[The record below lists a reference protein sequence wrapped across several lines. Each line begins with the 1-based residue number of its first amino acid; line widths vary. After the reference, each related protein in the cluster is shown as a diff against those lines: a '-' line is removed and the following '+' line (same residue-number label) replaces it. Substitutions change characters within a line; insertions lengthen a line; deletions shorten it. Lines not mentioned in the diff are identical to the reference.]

1 MRFLSMSPEQNKMVI
16 AHVISA
22 LGRGGME
29 SAVTRLALQQKKS
42 GHTVH
47 VVCIR
52 DLGPTAEILQNGN
65 IPVHF
70 CPFRSR
76 LDPMSINKLRILFR
90 ELAVNVVQ
98 THNYRPNV
106 SGTVAGRLARVPAV
120 ISSLRTVNRWDNIRQ
135 FWTDRLLCLWR
146 DAIVCVSEEVKE
158 RYLEKIKWCRKKCH
172 VIHNGIDLQK
182 FKGVNKAI
190 YLYEKYGLP
199 TDALYVISIA
209 RLVKIKDH
217 YTLLMAFR
225 KIANKNE
232 NIHLLLLGDGPL
244 RGDLERQTKELQLEG
259 RVHLL
264 GHQDNVSEWMS
275 IAQISILSTHT
286 EGFSS
291 TVLESM
297 SAGIPVIATAV
308 GGNLEAIQ
316 DGVTG
321 YLTPHGSADAIA
333 EKVLYLIQNP
343 EVAKSM
349 VNCAAKVVEE
359 KFTIEATARKTLELY
374 QNILSQKGYKIESP

>member
-1 MRFLSMSPEQNKMVI
+1 MPPKRNKMVI

-29 SAVTRLALQQKKS
+29 NAVARLALQQKKS
-42 GHTVH
+42 GHNVH

-52 DLGPTAEILQNGN
+52 DMGPTAEILQNGN
-65 IPVHF
+65 VPVHF

-76 LDPMSINKLRILFR
+76 LDPISINRLRILFGK
-90 ELAVNVVQ
+90 LGVNVVQ

-120 ISSLRTVNRWDNIRQ
+120 ISSLRTVNRWDTIRQ
-135 FWTDRLLCLWR
+135 FWIDRLLCFWR

-158 RYLEKIKWCRKKCH
+158 KYLEKIKWCRKKCH

-182 FKGVNKAI
+182 FRGVNKAI

-199 TDALYVISIA
+199 PDAIYLISIA

-217 YTLLMAFR
+217 STLLMAFR
-225 KIANKNE
+225 KIVNKNE
-232 NIHLLLLGDGPL
+232 HVHLLLLGEGSL
-244 RGDLERQTKELQLEG
+244 RGDLERRTSELQLEG
-259 RVHLL
+259 RVHFLS
-264 GHQDNVSEWMS
+264 HQDNVDEWLS
-275 IAQISILSTHT
+275 IAQISVLSTHT

-291 TVLESM
+291 TILESM
-297 SAGIPVIATAV
+297 AAKIPVIATAV

-321 YLTPHGSADAIA
+321 YLTPPGNADAIA
-333 EKVLYLIQNP
+333 EKALYLIRNP
-343 EVAKSM
+343 QMAKSM
-349 VNCAAKVVEE
+349 GDCAAKVVEE
-359 KFTIEATARKTLELY
+359 KFTIEATAGKTLELY
-374 QNILSQKGYKIESP
+374 QNILSRKGYKIESP